1 MTDVHARPESTG
13 TASQAGA
20 PAPAFRRSRLS
31 MGLLAVF
38 GVLVL
43 AAAGYG
49 AWLYFTVWKYEV
61 SSDDAYVHADYVVV
75 APEVPGYLVAVHVQD
90 NQPVKAGDL
99 LAAIDPVPYQ
109 AAVREAEA
117 AIRRDE
123 ALVAQVRSELA
134 AQPAIIEEAR
144 ASVAVSEATLTFAQQ
159 QMDRAST
166 LAAERYGTVEAKQ
179 QAASQLGQAR
189 ATLNLHRA
197 ALAATERRTDTLT
210 ASLAANEAALEQAK
224 AQFTTARFQL
234 DRTALRAPVDGVV
247 GNRAL
252 RKGML
257 VQPGTQLLAVVP
269 LHQVHVV
276 ANVKETNLA
285 GIVPGQKV
293 TLAVDAFPDRTVQGT
308 VNSIAPAAGQT
319 FALLPP
325 DNATGN
331 FTKIVQRVPVKVT
344 IDADDPLKGRLR
356 PGMSVTAT
364 IHLEADSPAPGR

>member
-1 MTDVHARPESTG
+1 MTDVHARSDAAG
-13 TASQAGA
+13 TTPPAE
-20 PAPAFRRSRLS
+20 APAFRRSRLS
-31 MGLLAVF
+31 TVLLAVF

-43 AAAGYG
+43 AAAAYG
-49 AWLYFTVWKYEV
+49 AWLYLMVWRYEV
-61 SSDDAYVHADYVVV
+61 SSNDAYVHADYVVV

-90 NQPVKAGDL
+90 NQTLKAGDL

-123 ALVAQVRSELA
+123 ALVAQVRSEIA
-134 AQPAIIEEAR
+134 AQPALIAEAR
-144 ASVAVSEATLTFAQQ
+144 ASVGVSEAALTFAQQ

-166 LAAERYGTVEAKQ
+166 LVAERYGTEEAKQ
-179 QAASQLGQAR
+179 QAASQLAQAR
-189 ATLNLHRA
+189 STLDMHRA
-197 ALAATERRTDTLT
+197 ALTAAERRTDTLT
-210 ASLAANEAALEQAK
+210 ANLAATEAALEQAK
-224 AQFTTARFQL
+224 SQLTNARFRL
-234 DRTALRAPVDGVV
+234 DRTTLRAPIDGVA

-252 RKGML
+252 REGML

-269 LHQVHVV
+269 LHQVYVV

-285 GIVPGQKV
+285 GIVPGQRV
-293 TLAVDAFPDRTVQGT
+293 TLAVDAFPDRTVRGK
-308 VNSIAPAAGQT
+308 VNSLAPAAGQI

-325 DNATGN
+325 NNATGN

-364 IHLEADSPAPGR
+364 IHLDSDSSAPGR